1 MRYQLKAIGPAGGV
15 ESIDSQAPDE
25 TTAVRQLEGRGY
37 TVLSVRAKHTLGAPW
52 GGRSQRFPLA
62 LFSQE
67 LRVLINAGLPLVE
80 AIDTLGQKER
90 SNEWRGVIERL
101 VAVLKEGQPLSA
113 ALEQFPQPFSPLYVA
128 TVKASEK
135 TSDLAPALARYVAY
149 AGQLESIRKRV
160 VNASIYPMLLIAVGG
175 MVGLFL
181 LLYVVPRFGHIYAER
196 GTDLPLFSRLLLS
209 WGNAVDKHGLVVL
222 GALALLVA
230 GIVYALRLPQ
240 VRTAIGDA
248 LWRVPAIGERL
259 KIYQLARFYRTIG
272 MLLRGGMPLVAA
284 LDMGAELLHPML
296 RARLAAASRAIS
308 EGRNVSQSMDANG
321 LTTSVALRMLA
332 VGEKGGNMGEMLE
345 QIAAS
350 LHLECLPMAE
360 LRRAA
365 PAFDL
370 LPFAECSQHSCALLR
385 AADGRLL
392 LAFDDPF
399 SGELQAWA
407 EERIEAAFSWCLVH
421 RGDLVAFLAG
431 HEESLRALD
440 AVQEEVVRGPAD
452 SGRIE
457 DLSLKSIGDESSEVV
472 RLVRS
477 TLRDALMIGASDVHL
492 ETQPAGLAIKFRTDG
507 ILSQVKMIQDT
518 AQAEQAIARV
528 KVLAELDITE
538 RRVPQDGR
546 FKALE
551 HGRAVDFRVS
561 IMPSIHGE
569 DAVLRVLDK
578 QSLYET
584 THQQLSLD
592 SLGFDA
598 EDVRRLRRLSNEPYG
613 MLLVTGPTGS
623 GKTTTLY
630 AAISEINNG
639 QDKIVTIEDPVEYQ
653 LPGVLQIPV
662 NEKKG
667 LSFARGLRSILRH
680 DPDKIM
686 VGEIRDPETAN
697 IAVQSALTGHLV
709 FTTVHA
715 NNVFDVIGRF
725 VHMNV
730 DLYGF
735 VSALNAILAQRLVRV
750 VCPHCAE
757 DDQPSAEQLVE
768 SGLDKTD
775 TKGWTFRVGRGC
787 RECRGAGY
795 KGRKAIAE
803 LMILT
808 DELRELITSRAPVRQ
823 LKEAAHRSGTRFLRD
838 AAFEAVRKGE
848 TTLQEI
854 NRVTFVS

>member
-1 MRYQLKAIGPAGGV
+1 MSEIAERIGPEQIGEARAAARAG
-15 ESIDSQAPDE
+15 
-25 TTAVRQLEGRGY
+25 RR
-37 TVLSVRAKHTLGAPW
+37 
-52 GGRSQRFPLA
+52 
-62 LFSQE
+62 
-67 LRVLINAGLPLVE
+67 
-80 AIDTLGQKER
+80 
-90 SNEWRGVIERL
+90 
-101 VAVLKEGQPLSA
+101 
-113 ALEQFPQPFSPLYVA
+113 
-128 TVKASEK
+128 
-135 TSDLAPALARYVAY
+135 
-149 AGQLESIRKRV
+149 RV
-160 VNASIYPMLLIAVGG
+160 VDVLEEAL
-175 MVGLFL
+175 GLD
-181 LLYVVPRFGHIYAER
+181 PDRF
-196 GTDLPLFSRLLLS
+196 T
-209 WGNAVDKHGLVVL
+209 
-222 GALALLVA
+222 
-230 GIVYALRLPQ
+230 
-240 VRTAIGDA
+240 
-248 LWRVPAIGERL
+248 
-259 KIYQLARFYRTIG
+259 
-272 MLLRGGMPLVAA
+272 
-284 LDMGAELLHPML
+284 
-296 RARLAAASRAIS
+296 ARLAATLS
-308 EGRNVSQSMDANG
+308 
-321 LTTSVALRMLA
+321 
-332 VGEKGGNMGEMLE
+332 LE
-345 QIAAS
+345 RLDMAA
-350 LHLECLPMAE
+350 

-365 PAFDL
+365 PAFDV
-370 LPFAECSQHSCALLR
+370 LPFAECSQRGCALLR
-385 AADGRLL
+385 AEDGRLL

-407 EERIEAAFSWCLVH
+407 EERIAPAFSWCLAH

-440 AVQEEVVRGPAD
+440 ALDEQAPAGPAD
-452 SGRIE
+452 AGRVE
-457 DLSLKSIGDESSEVV
+457 DLSLKAIGDESSEVV

-477 TLRDALMIGASDVHL
+477 TLRDALMLGASDIHL
-492 ETQPAGLAIKFRTDG
+492 ETLPAGLAIKFRIDG
-507 ILSQVKMIQDT
+507 ILSQVKALQDP
-518 AQAEQAIARV
+518 QLAEQAIARI

-538 RRVPQDGR
+538 KRVPQDGR

-551 HGRAVDFRVS
+551 RGRAVDFRVS

-578 QSLYET
+578 QGLYET
-584 THQQLSLD
+584 TQQQLSLA
-592 SLGFDA
+592 SLGFAPA
-598 EDVRRLRRLSNEPYG
+598 EVKRLRRLCNEPYG

-667 LSFARGLRSILRH
+667 LSFAKGLRSILRH

-725 VHMNV
+725 MHMNV
-730 DLYGF
+730 DLHGF

-757 DDQPSAEQLVE
+757 PRRPERALLEE
-768 SGLDKTD
+768 SGLTPAKS
-775 TKGWTFRVGRGC
+775 KGWKFMAGRGC

-795 KGRKAIAE
+795 RGRKAIAE
-803 LMILT
+803 LMILN
-808 DELRELITSRAPVRQ
+808 DELRELITGRAPVRQ
-823 LKEAAHRSGTRFLRD
+823 LKEAAVNSGTRLLRE
-838 AAFEAVRKGE
+838 AALDAVRDGE